1 MAGFCTLCGKCM
13 EACPE
18 DALCMK

>member
-1 MAGFCTLCGKCM
+1 LCGQCM

-18 DALCMK
+18 DALCYK